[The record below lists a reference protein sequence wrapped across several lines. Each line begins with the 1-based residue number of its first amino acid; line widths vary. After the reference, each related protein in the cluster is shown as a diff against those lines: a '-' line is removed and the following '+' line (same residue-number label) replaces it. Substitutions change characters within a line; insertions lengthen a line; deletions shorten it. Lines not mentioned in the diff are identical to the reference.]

1 MSNSKRPHFL
11 EGFNPA
17 SSSERLNIPPGFI
30 KYLEGNTSGT
40 VILVGPSG
48 NIWHVELI
56 RDNDNLFFG
65 DGWAAFVQDHFVEHG
80 DSLVFRYD
88 GNLCFSVQIFDQSS
102 CEKEAAVSAEC
113 SQDLS
118 NSDKLL
124 GRKRER
130 VDGAFSLDAIF
141 QGVPKKARG
150 FQGNSECLAKNQ
162 EEGWQHDGV
171 ASATEMCQ
179 AAIYAHEAR
188 NCSSP
193 SNNAFSFAMPL
204 QSRVLEDNPG
214 AVIQNR
220 NGKESE
226 LSSSV
231 KGSMLILSAS
241 EAEGLARSFTSV
253 YPHFTKTMKRF
264 NVSGSYT
271 LNVPYQF
278 STAHLPNCKV
288 KVVLV
293 NLKGEGWIVN
303 SIPTVKVHMCHTL
316 CGGWMAFVR
325 DNNINT
331 GDVCIF
337 ELVGKCEL
345 RVYILRV
352 GQEGLECQNGKAAV
366 KGSANGFGAT
376 SQKNSEAFPKKKR
389 RKTRKVL
396 LQRINKV
403 EISDKRTSIL
413 EELSLGKRNQ
423 ETGVNNDRANGR
435 PSKACSGKLVGN
447 KIGLEE
453 KPGSYMRICMSMK
466 SAPEEKRAA
475 ESFVSSLPH
484 FIRVMKKFNISGSY
498 TLKIPYQFSMAHLP
512 DCKTEISLRNLR
524 GQCWTVNSVPSTRV
538 QTLHTFCGGWMAFVR
553 DNDIQMGDI
562 CIFELVGKCQM
573 LVHISGGGNNG
584 LEYQSGKAASNDLTL
599 ATSVVNR
606 PFL

>member
-1 MSNSKRPHFL
+1 MLNSKKPHFL

-17 SSSERLNIPPGFI
+17 STSERLKIPPGFI
-30 KYLEGNTSGT
+30 KYLEGNKSGT
-40 VILVGPSG
+40 VILVGPGG
-48 NIWHVELI
+48 NVWHVELI
-56 RDNDNLFFG
+56 QDNENLFFG
-65 DGWAAFVQDHFVEHG
+65 DGWAAFVQDHFVEHD

-88 GNLCFSVQIFDQSS
+88 GNLCFTVQIFDQSS
-102 CEKEAAVSAEC
+102 CEKEAAFSAES

-118 NSDKLL
+118 NSNKLL

-130 VDGAFSLDAIF
+130 VDGPSSLDAIF
-141 QGVPKKARG
+141 QGVPKKVRG
-150 FQGNSECLAKNQ
+150 YQGNSECLAKNQ

-171 ASATEMCQ
+171 ASVTDMCQ
-179 AAIYAHEAR
+179 AAIYSHEAR

-204 QSRVLEDNPG
+204 QSRVLDDNPE
-214 AVIQNR
+214 ALIQNR

-303 SIPTVKVHMCHTL
+303 AIPTVKVHMCHTL

-325 DNNINT
+325 DNHINT

-345 RVYILRV
+345 RVYVLRV

-366 KGSANGFGAT
+366 NGLGNGCGAT
-376 SQKNSEAFPKKKR
+376 SHKNSEVLPKKKR
-389 RKTRKVL
+389 RKNRKVL
-396 LQRINKV
+396 LQRLNKV
-403 EISDKRTSIL
+403 EISDKRTSNL
-413 EELSLGKRNQ
+413 EELIVAKRNQ
-423 ETGVNNDRANGR
+423 ESGVNNGR
-435 PSKACSGKLVGN
+435 PSKACSGKLAVGN
-447 KIGLEE
+447 KISLEE

-484 FIRVMKKFNISGSY
+484 FVRVMKKFNISGSY

-524 GQCWTVNSVPSTRV
+524 GQFWTVNSVPSTRV

-553 DNDIQMGDI
+553 DNDIQIGDI
-562 CIFELVGKCQM
+562 CIFELIGKCQM
-573 LVHISGGGNNG
+573 LVHISGAGNNG

-599 ATSVVNR
+599 ATSAVNR